1 MKEVKYINEPT
12 DLNNI
17 IDNANQNVNY
27 KNFFLKATIGSLVAT
42 LTFIGILT
50 GTDVIS
56 TDLSTFLA
64 YFGSCSLIEAYITGK
79 VYLKK
84 REKKNKRDD
93 AICYLEDLSIALSK
107 ENVCV
112 PTENLKETI
121 SNVQEITKM
130 KTYDENN
137 NLISKQEKI
146 IKYFYLLDRDDQ
158 ITVLKQIAH
167 AEKFR
172 KNEKEQF
179 ELYLLEENDM
189 KDIEFPVVKTLKR
202 K

>member
-93 AICYLEDLSIALSK
+93 AICYL
-107 ENVCV
+107 
-112 PTENLKETI
+112 
-121 SNVQEITKM
+121 
-130 KTYDENN
+130 
-137 NLISKQEKI
+137 
-146 IKYFYLLDRDDQ
+146 
-158 ITVLKQIAH
+158 
-167 AEKFR
+167 
-172 KNEKEQF
+172 
-179 ELYLLEENDM
+179 
-189 KDIEFPVVKTLKR
+189 
-202 K
+202 